1 MYKTAGCALA
11 AGGIA
16 AVMGNPADLSLIRT
30 PSTAEVPARAE
41 AQLAVSSPLR
51 SFPAGYGRR
60 RALPRGDRGGKP
72 SHLPVCMP
80 VITLRLLITRL

>member
-30 PSTAEVPARAE
+30 PSTAKVPARAT
-41 AQLAVSSPLR
+41 AQLA
-51 SFPAGYGRR
+51 PAQ
-60 RALPRGDRGGKP
+60 LPWW
-72 SHLPVCMP
+72 L
-80 VITLRLLITRL
+80 

>member
-41 AQLAVSSPLR
+41 AQLAS
-51 SFPAGYGRR
+51 AQ
-60 RALPRGDRGGKP
+60 LPWWLWAAACTPEGG
-72 SHLPVCMP
+72 
-80 VITLRLLITRL
+80 